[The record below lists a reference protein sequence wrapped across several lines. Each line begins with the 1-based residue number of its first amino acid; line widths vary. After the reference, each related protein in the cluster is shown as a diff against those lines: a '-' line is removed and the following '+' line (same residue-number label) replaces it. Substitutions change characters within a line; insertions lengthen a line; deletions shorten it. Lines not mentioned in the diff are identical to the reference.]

1 VTARVLWL
9 GRAMTSADTLGAMVD
24 LSAQSASFGGSNG
37 LTGYAIRP
45 PGDEP
50 RPGVVVVHE
59 IFGLDE
65 QARRYAHRLAD
76 MGYVVAV
83 PDLFT
88 EGGPRRCL
96 RATFR
101 ALREQRGRA
110 VQDIAAARQ
119 WLLDRDDTTQ
129 DVGIIGFCMGGG
141 FALLCAA
148 PRHGFRVSSVNYGD
162 LPSSPDDLAGA
173 CPIVAS
179 YGGRD
184 GGLRGAAP
192 KLEYH
197 LTRLGVQHDVKE
209 YPKAGHAFLSDP
221 DALPWFLAPV
231 TRIAPLGPEPESAA
245 DAWPRIE
252 AFLAAH
258 LGAPDRR

>member
-1 VTARVLWL
+1 
-9 GRAMTSADTLGAMVD
+9 MTSAETSGAVVD
-24 LSAQSASFGGSNG
+24 LSAESETFGGSMG
-37 LTGYAIRP
+37 LTGYAVRP
-45 PGDEP
+45 PGDDP

-59 IFGLDE
+59 IFGLDD

-76 MGYVVAV
+76 MGYVVVV

-88 EGGPRRCL
+88 EGGARRCL

-101 ALREQRGRA
+101 ALRSGHGRA

-119 WLLDRDDTTQ
+119 WLLDRADTT
-129 DVGIIGFCMGGG
+129 DGVGIIGFCMGGG

-148 PRHGFRVSSVNYGD
+148 PRHGFLVSSVNYGD
-162 LPSSPDDLAGA
+162 LTGTPDVLAGA

-184 GGLRGAAP
+184 SRLADAAP

-197 LTRLGVQHDVKE
+197 LTRLAVEHDVKE
-209 YPKAGHAFLSDP
+209 YPKAGHAFLT
-221 DALPWFLAPV
+221 DADTVPWFLAPMMK
-231 TRIAPLGPEPESAA
+231 IAPFGPEPESAA
-245 DAWPRIE
+245 DAWQRIE
-252 AFLAAH
+252 AFFALH
-258 LGAPDRR
+258 LPAPNRR